1 MDNLE
6 NIIKQYTQKYN
17 QNKELIEDI
26 KKKQIIEN
34 NNLEHIEQ
42 QIKEVNDEISNLGYD
57 PDTLKDEILKNLS
70 EIKELNE
77 KLEKAI
83 PNNNDIPNDLDNSIN
98 ILESLDKG

>member
-42 QIKEVNDEISNLGYD
+42 QIKEVNDEISNSG
-57 PDTLKDEILKNLS
+57 
-70 EIKELNE
+70 
-77 KLEKAI
+77 
-83 PNNNDIPNDLDNSIN
+83 
-98 ILESLDKG
+98 